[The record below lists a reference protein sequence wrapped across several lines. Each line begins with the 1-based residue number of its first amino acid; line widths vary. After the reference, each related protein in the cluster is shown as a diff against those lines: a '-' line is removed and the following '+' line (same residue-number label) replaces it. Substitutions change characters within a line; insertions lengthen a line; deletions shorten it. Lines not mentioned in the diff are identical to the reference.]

1 MAQENTD
8 MNSGLVLLTN
18 LKDVTIWDYDH
29 RLYDRILYFSM
40 NCWPVKMIAC
50 HVCCAPA
57 SIFDKMIKRITNA
70 LMDKHT
76 RSRILQHDVPESQ
89 ILDVLSHYGIMKY
102 MLPTEMGG
110 TVKFDLTEWI
120 ASRRAAELEEI

>member
-1 MAQENTD
+1 MH
-8 MNSGLVLLTN
+8 SGLVLLTN
-18 LKDVTIWDYDH
+18 MKDFTIWDYDH
-29 RLYDRILYFSM
+29 GLYKRILCFSM

-50 HVCCAPA
+50 HGVGSAP
-57 SIFDKMIKRITNA
+57 SIFTKMLKRITNA

-76 RSRILQHDVPESQ
+76 RCRVLQHNVPVSQ
-89 ILDVLSHYGIMKY
+89 IPDVLSHYGIMKY
-102 MLPTEMGG
+102 MLPAEMGG